1 MKRALF
7 ILAALLAGLLI
18 GMAVGDAQPLLK
30 EVADVVGTMWLNGL
44 RMTVVPLVVALL
56 ITGILQT
63 ADAASTGKLATRAII
78 TMLVILWTVT
88 IMAALLTPALI
99 AMIPMPQGAA
109 EALRG
114 ALGAVAPS
122 EAPPPFGEFL
132 KAMIPTNPI
141 NAAANDGI
149 LPLIVFTFA
158 FAFAATQ
165 LAPEKRQTIKQF
177 FEAIAEAMVVVIGW
191 VLLLAPLGVFA
202 LGVVLG
208 ITAGAAAFGALAHYV
223 LIVTLIGTVVF
234 LSAYLVAIFGARFRF
249 LDFVRA
255 AIPAQAVAISTQSS
269 LASLPTM
276 VEGSK
281 NLGVSARTTDIVL
294 PIAVAIFRSTGPAMN
309 LAVALYVAH
318 LMGIPLGPQEIAIG
332 VAVAA
337 VTTLGSVSLPGSI
350 SFIASIAPICL
361 AMGVP
366 IEPLG
371 LLIAIETFPDIMRTL
386 GNVTMDIAVTGT
398 VGRAEGDIAKGER
411 NALS

>member
-1 MKRALF
+1 MKRAMF
-7 ILAALLAGLLI
+7 ILAALVAGLLLGI
-18 GMAVGDAQPLLK
+18 ATGETVPLVK
-30 EVADVVGTMWLNGL
+30 EIADVVGTMWLNGL
-44 RMTVVPLVVALL
+44 RMTVIPLVVALL

-63 ADAASTGKLATRAII
+63 ADAASTGKLATRAIL
-78 TMLVILWTVT
+78 TMLAILWGVT
-88 IMAALLTPALI
+88 IMSALLTPALI
-99 AMIPMPQGAA
+99 ALIPIPQGAG
-109 EALRG
+109 EALRS
-114 ALGAVAPS
+114 ALGTIAPS
-122 EAPPPFGEFL
+122 APPPPFGEFL
-132 KAMIPTNPI
+132 KAMVPTNPI

-223 LIVTLIGTVVF
+223 LIVSAVGLVIF
-234 LSAYLVAIFGARFRF
+234 LAAYLVAIFGARFRF

-276 VEGSK
+276 VQGAK
-281 NLGVSARTTDIVL
+281 QLGVGTRTTDIVL
-294 PIAVAIFRSTGPAMN
+294 PIAVAIFRATSPAMN

-337 VTTLGSVSLPGSI
+337 ITTLGSISLPGTI
-350 SFIASIAPICL
+350 SFIVSVAPICL

-371 LLIAIETFPDIMRTL
+371 LLVAIETFPDIMRTV
-386 GNVTMDIAVTGT
+386 GNVTMDIALTGT
-398 VGRAEGDIAKGER
+398 VGRAEGDVAVGEK
-411 NALS
+411 A

>member
-7 ILAALLAGLLI
+7 ILAALIAGLLL
-18 GMAVGDAQPLLK
+18 GMATGDRAPLLK
-30 EVADVVGTMWLNGL
+30 DVADVVGTMWLNGL
-44 RMTVVPLVVALL
+44 RMTVIPLVVALL

-63 ADAASTGKLATRAII
+63 ADAASTGKLATRAIL
-78 TMLVILWTVT
+78 TMLAILWAVT

-99 AMIPMPQGAA
+99 ALIPMPQGSGD
-109 EALRG
+109 ALRS
-114 ALGAVAPS
+114 ALGTVAPS
-122 EAPPPFGEFL
+122 EAPPPFGDFL

-141 NAAANDGI
+141 NAAANDAI
-149 LPLIVFTFA
+149 LPLIVFTLTFA
-158 FAFAATQ
+158 FAVTQ

-177 FEAIAEAMVVVIGW
+177 FEALADTMVIVIRW
-191 VLLLAPLGVFA
+191 VLLLAPIGVFA

-223 LIVTLIGTVVF
+223 LIISAIGFVVF
-234 LSAYLVAIFGARFRF
+234 LLAYLIAIFGARFRF
-249 LDFVRA
+249 VDFVRA

-276 VEGSK
+276 VEGAK
-281 NLGVSARTTDIVL
+281 QLGVNARTTDIVL
-294 PIAVAIFRSTGPAMN
+294 PMAVAIFRSTGPAMN

-318 LMGIPLGPQEIAIG
+318 WLGIELSPQEIAIG

-337 VTTLGSVSLPGSI
+337 ITTLGSVSLPGSI

-361 AMGVP
+361 AMGIP

-371 LLIAIETFPDIMRTL
+371 LLIAIETFPDIMRTV

-398 VGRAEGDIAKGER
+398 VARAEGDQASGEK
-411 NALS
+411 A

>member
-7 ILAALLAGLLI
+7 ILLALVAGLLL
-18 GMAVGDAQPLLK
+18 GMATGNSVPLLK

-44 RMTVVPLVVALL
+44 RMTVIPLVIALL
-56 ITGILQT
+56 VTGILQT
-63 ADAASTGKLATRAII
+63 VDAASTGKLAMRAIL

-208 ITAGAAAFGALAHYV
+208 ITGGAAAFGALAHYV
-223 LIVTLIGTVVF
+223 LIVTAVGTVVF

-276 VEGSK
+276 VEGAK

-318 LMGIPLGPQEIAIG
+318 LMGVQLGPQEIAIG

-337 VTTLGSVSLPGSI
+337 ITTLGSVSLPGSI

-398 VGRAEGDIAKGER
+398 VGRAEGDIAKGEQHEV
-411 NALS
+411 S

>member
-249 LDFVRA
+249 VDFVRA

>member
-1 MKRALF
+1 
-7 ILAALLAGLLI
+7 
-18 GMAVGDAQPLLK
+18 
-30 EVADVVGTMWLNGL
+30 MWLNGL

-56 ITGILQT
+56 VTGILQT
-63 ADAASTGKLATRAII
+63 VDAASTGKLATRAIL

-208 ITAGAAAFGALAHYV
+208 ITAGSAAFGALAHYV
-223 LIVTLIGTVVF
+223 LIVTAVGTVVF

-276 VEGSK
+276 VEGAK

-318 LMGIPLGPQEIAIG
+318 LMGVQLGPQEIAIG

-398 VGRAEGDIAKGER
+398 VGRAEGDIAKGEQHEV
-411 NALS
+411 S

>member
-7 ILAALLAGLLI
+7 ILLALIAGLLL
-18 GMAVGDAQPLLK
+18 GMATGNAVPLLK
-30 EVADVVGTMWLNGL
+30 DVVDVVGTMWLNGL

-56 ITGILQT
+56 VTGILQT
-63 ADAASTGKLATRAII
+63 VDAASTGKLATRAIL

-165 LAPEKRQTIKQF
+165 LAPERRQTIKQF

-223 LIVTLIGTVVF
+223 LIVTAVGTVVF
-234 LSAYLVAIFGARFRF
+234 LSAYLVAILGARFRF

-276 VEGSK
+276 VEGAK

-318 LMGIPLGPQEIAIG
+318 LMGVQLGPQEIAIG

-398 VGRAEGDIAKGER
+398 VGRAEGDIAKGEQHEV
-411 NALS
+411 S

>member
-7 ILAALLAGLLI
+7 ILLALIAGLLL
-18 GMAVGDAQPLLK
+18 GMATGNAVPLLK
-30 EVADVVGTMWLNGL
+30 DVADVVGTMWLNGL

-56 ITGILQT
+56 VTGILQT
-63 ADAASTGKLATRAII
+63 VDAASTGKLATRAIL

-208 ITAGAAAFGALAHYV
+208 VTAGAAAFGALAHYV
-223 LIVTLIGTVVF
+223 LIVTAVGTVVF

-276 VEGSK
+276 VEGAK

-309 LAVALYVAH
+309 LAVAFYVAH
-318 LMGIPLGPQEIAIG
+318 LMGVQLGPQEIAIG

-398 VGRAEGDIAKGER
+398 VGRAEGDIVKGEQHE
-411 NALS
+411 LS

>member
-1 MKRALF
+1 MKRAMF
-7 ILAALLAGLLI
+7 ILAALVAGLLL
-18 GMAVGDAQPLLK
+18 GMATGDTVPLLK
-30 EVADVVGTMWLNGL
+30 EIADVIGTMWLNGL
-44 RMTVVPLVVALL
+44 RMTVIPLVVALL

-63 ADAASTGKLATRAII
+63 ADAASTGKLATRAIL
-78 TMLVILWTVT
+78 TMIGLLWAVT
-88 IMAALLTPALI
+88 IMSALLTPALI
-99 AMIPMPQGAA
+99 ALIPMPTGAGD
-109 EALRG
+109 ALRN
-114 ALGAVAPS
+114 ALGTIAPS
-122 EAPPPFGEFL
+122 EPPPPFGEFL

-158 FAFAATQ
+158 FAFASTQ

-202 LGVVLG
+202 LGAVLG

-223 LIVTLIGTVVF
+223 LIVSAIGLVIF
-234 LSAYLVAIFGARFRF
+234 LAAYLVAIFGARFRF
-249 LDFVRA
+249 IDFVRA

-276 VEGSK
+276 VEGAK
-281 NLGVSARTTDIVL
+281 NLGVGTRTTDIVL
-294 PIAVAIFRSTGPAMN
+294 PIAVAIFRATSPAMN
-309 LAVALYVAH
+309 MAVALYVAH
-318 LMGIPLGPQEIAIG
+318 LMGIELGPQEIAIG

-350 SFIASIAPICL
+350 SFIVSVAPICL

-398 VGRAEGDIAKGER
+398 VARAESDVATGEKT
-411 NALS
+411 

>member
-122 EAPPPFGEFL
+122 EAPPTFGEFL

-249 LDFVRA
+249 VDFVRA

>member
-7 ILAALLAGLLI
+7 ILLALVAGLLL
-18 GMAVGDAQPLLK
+18 GMATGDAVPLLK

-56 ITGILQT
+56 VTGILQT
-63 ADAASTGKLATRAII
+63 VDAASTGKLATRAIL

-249 LDFVRA
+249 VDFVRA

>member
-249 LDFVRA
+249 VDFVRA

-281 NLGVSARTTDIVL
+281 ILGVSARTTDIVL

>member
-7 ILAALLAGLLI
+7 ILTALVAGLLL
-18 GMAVGDAQPLLK
+18 GAAVGDAAPLLQ
-30 EVADVVGTMWLNGL
+30 EIADVVGTMWLNGL

-56 ITGILQT
+56 VAGILQT

-78 TMLVILWTVT
+78 TMIVILWAVT

-99 AMIPMPQGAA
+99 ALIPTPTGAGD
-109 EALRG
+109 ALRS
-114 ALGAVAPS
+114 ALGTVAPA
-122 EAPPPFGEFL
+122 EAPPPFGDFL

-158 FAFAATQ
+158 FAFASTQ
-165 LAPEKRQTIKQF
+165 LPAEKRQTVKQF
-177 FEAIAEAMVVVIGW
+177 FEAIAEAMVIVIGW
-191 VLLLAPLGVFA
+191 VLVLAPIGVFA

-223 LIVTLIGTVVF
+223 LIVTLIGTVIF

-249 LDFVRA
+249 IDFFRA

-276 VEGSK
+276 VEGAK
-281 NLGVSARTTDIVL
+281 QLGVGTRTTDIVL
-294 PIAVAIFRSTGPAMN
+294 PIAVAIFRATSPAMN
-309 LAVALYVAH
+309 MAVALYVAH
-318 LMGIPLGPQEIAIG
+318 IMGIELGPQEIAIG

-337 VTTLGSVSLPGSI
+337 ITTLGSVSLPGSI
-350 SFIASIAPICL
+350 SFIVSIAPICL

-398 VGRAEGDIAKGER
+398 VGRAEGDVASGEK
-411 NALS
+411 A

>member
-1 MKRALF
+1 MKRAVF
-7 ILAALLAGLLI
+7 ILAALIVGLLI
-18 GMAVGDAQPLLK
+18 GMATGDAVPLLK
-30 EVADVVGTMWLNGL
+30 DVADVVGTMWLNGL
-44 RMTVVPLVVALL
+44 RMTVIPLVVALL
-56 ITGILQT
+56 VTGVLQT
-63 ADAASTGKLATRAII
+63 VDAASTGKLATRAIL
-78 TMLVILWTVT
+78 TMLAILWAVT

-99 AMIPMPQGAA
+99 ALIPIPQGAGD
-109 EALRG
+109 ALRS
-114 ALGAVAPS
+114 ALGTIAPS
-122 EAPPPFGEFL
+122 ENPPPFGDFL

-141 NAAANDGI
+141 NAAANDAI
-149 LPLIVFTFA
+149 LPLIVFTLT

-165 LAPEKRQTIKQF
+165 LAPDKRQTIKQF
-177 FEAIAEAMVVVIGW
+177 FEAVAETMVIVIRW
-191 VLLLAPLGVFA
+191 VLLLAPIGVFA

-223 LIVTLIGTVVF
+223 LIVTLIGFVVF
-234 LSAYLVAIFGARFRF
+234 LVAYLIAIFGARFRF
-249 LDFVRA
+249 VDFVRA

-276 VEGSK
+276 VEGAK
-281 NLGVSARTTDIVL
+281 QLGVNARTTDIVL

-318 LMGIPLGPQEIAIG
+318 WMGIDLGPQEIAIG

-337 VTTLGSVSLPGSI
+337 ITTLGSVSLPGSI

-371 LLIAIETFPDIMRTL
+371 LLIAIETFPDIMRTV

-398 VGRAEGDIAKGER
+398 VARAEGDLAAGETT
-411 NALS
+411 

>member
-7 ILAALLAGLLI
+7 ILLALVAGLLL
-18 GMAVGDAQPLLK
+18 GMATGDAVPLLK

-56 ITGILQT
+56 VTGILQT
-63 ADAASTGKLATRAII
+63 VDAASTGKLAMRAIL

-249 LDFVRA
+249 VDFVRA

>member
-1 MKRALF
+1 
-7 ILAALLAGLLI
+7 
-18 GMAVGDAQPLLK
+18 
-30 EVADVVGTMWLNGL
+30 
-44 RMTVVPLVVALL
+44 MTVIPLVVALL

-63 ADAASTGKLATRAII
+63 ADAASTGKLATRAIL
-78 TMLVILWTVT
+78 TMLAILWGVT
-88 IMAALLTPALI
+88 IMSALLTPALI
-99 AMIPMPQGAA
+99 ALIPIPQGAG
-109 EALRG
+109 EALRS
-114 ALGAVAPS
+114 ALGTIAPS
-122 EAPPPFGEFL
+122 APPPPFGEFL
-132 KAMIPTNPI
+132 KAMVPTNPI

-223 LIVTLIGTVVF
+223 LIVSAVGLVIF
-234 LSAYLVAIFGARFRF
+234 LAAYLVAIFGARFRF

-276 VEGSK
+276 VQGAK
-281 NLGVSARTTDIVL
+281 QLGVGTRTTDIVL
-294 PIAVAIFRSTGPAMN
+294 PIAVAIFRATSPAMN

-337 VTTLGSVSLPGSI
+337 ITTLGSISLPGTI
-350 SFIASIAPICL
+350 SFIVSVAPICL

-371 LLIAIETFPDIMRTL
+371 LLVAIETFPDIMRTV
-386 GNVTMDIAVTGT
+386 GNVTMDIALTGT
-398 VGRAEGDIAKGER
+398 VGRAEGDVAVGEK
-411 NALS
+411 A

>member
-1 MKRALF
+1 MKRAMF
-7 ILAALLAGLLI
+7 ILAALVAGLMLGI
-18 GMAVGDAQPLLK
+18 ATGETVPLVK
-30 EVADVVGTMWLNGL
+30 EIADVVGTMWLNGL
-44 RMTVVPLVVALL
+44 RMTVIPLVVALL

-63 ADAASTGKLATRAII
+63 ADAASTGKLATRAIL
-78 TMLVILWTVT
+78 TMLAILWGVT
-88 IMAALLTPALI
+88 IMSALLTPALI
-99 AMIPMPQGAA
+99 ALIPIPQGAG
-109 EALRG
+109 EALRS
-114 ALGAVAPS
+114 ALGTIAPS
-122 EAPPPFGEFL
+122 APPPPFGEFL
-132 KAMIPTNPI
+132 KAMVPTNPI
-141 NAAANDGI
+141 NAAANDRI

-223 LIVTLIGTVVF
+223 LIVSAVGLVIF
-234 LSAYLVAIFGARFRF
+234 LAAYLVAIFGARFRF

-276 VEGSK
+276 VQGAK
-281 NLGVSARTTDIVL
+281 QLGVGTRTTDIVL
-294 PIAVAIFRSTGPAMN
+294 PIAVAIFRATSPAMN

-337 VTTLGSVSLPGSI
+337 ITTLGSISLPGTI
-350 SFIASIAPICL
+350 SFIVSVAPICL

-371 LLIAIETFPDIMRTL
+371 LLVAIETFPDIMRTV
-386 GNVTMDIAVTGT
+386 GNVTMDIALTGT
-398 VGRAEGDIAKGER
+398 VGRAEGDVAVGEK
-411 NALS
+411 A

>member
-7 ILAALLAGLLI
+7 ILLALVAGLLL
-18 GMAVGDAQPLLK
+18 GMATGDAVPLLK

-56 ITGILQT
+56 VTGILQT
-63 ADAASTGKLATRAII
+63 VNAASTGKLAMRAIL

-165 LAPEKRQTIKQF
+165 LAPERRQTIKQF

-223 LIVTLIGTVVF
+223 LIVTAVGTVVF
-234 LSAYLVAIFGARFRF
+234 LSAYLVAILGARFRF

-276 VEGSK
+276 VEGAK

-318 LMGIPLGPQEIAIG
+318 LMGVQLGPQEIAIG

-398 VGRAEGDIAKGER
+398 VGRAEGDIAKGEQHEV
-411 NALS
+411 S

>member
-1 MKRALF
+1 MKRAMF
-7 ILAALLAGLLI
+7 ILAALIAGLLL
-18 GMAVGDAQPLLK
+18 GMATGDTVPLLK

-44 RMTVVPLVVALL
+44 RMTVIPLVVALL

-63 ADAASTGKLATRAII
+63 ADAASTGKLATRAIV
-78 TMLVILWTVT
+78 TMLVLLWTVT
-88 IMAALLTPALI
+88 IMAALLTPALL
-99 AMIPMPQGAA
+99 ALLPMPQGAG
-109 EALRG
+109 EALRS
-114 ALGAVAPS
+114 ALGAVPPSAP
-122 EAPPPFGEFL
+122 PPPFGEFL

-141 NAAANDGI
+141 NAAANDSI

-165 LAPEKRQTIKQF
+165 LAPEKRQIIKQF

-191 VLLLAPLGVFA
+191 VLLLAPIGVFA

-223 LIVTLIGTVVF
+223 LIVSAIGLVIF
-234 LSAYLVAIFGARFRF
+234 LSAYLVAVFGARFRF
-249 LDFVRA
+249 SDFLRA

-276 VEGSK
+276 VEGAK
-281 NLGVSARTTDIVL
+281 QLGVGARTTDIVL
-294 PIAVAIFRSTGPAMN
+294 PIAVAIFRATSPAMN
-309 LAVALYVAH
+309 MAVALYVAH
-318 LMGIPLGPQEIAIG
+318 IMGIQLGPQEIAIG

-337 VTTLGSVSLPGSI
+337 ITTLGSVSLPGSI
-350 SFIASIAPICL
+350 SFIVSIAPICL

-398 VGRAEGDIAKGER
+398 VARAEGDINSGEQI
-411 NALS
+411 

>member
-7 ILAALLAGLLI
+7 ILVALVAGLLI
-18 GMAVGDAQPLLK
+18 GMATSDASPLLK
-30 EVADVVGTMWLNGL
+30 DIADVVGTMWLNGL

-63 ADAASTGKLATRAII
+63 ADAASTGKLATRAIL
-78 TMLVILWTVT
+78 TMIGILWAVT
-88 IMAALLTPALI
+88 IMSALVTPALI
-99 AMIPMPQGAA
+99 ALIPIPQGAGD
-109 EALRG
+109 ALRS
-114 ALGAVAPS
+114 ALGTIAPS

-149 LPLIVFTFA
+149 LPLIVFTLT

-165 LAPEKRQTIKQF
+165 LAPDKRQTVKQF
-177 FEAIAEAMVVVIGW
+177 FEAIAETMVIVIGW

-223 LIVTLIGTVVF
+223 LIVTAVGTVIF
-234 LSAYLVAIFGARFRF
+234 LSAYLVAMFGARFRF
-249 LDFVRA
+249 IDFFRA

-276 VEGSK
+276 VEGAK
-281 NLGVSARTTDIVL
+281 NLGVGARTTDIVL
-294 PIAVAIFRSTGPAMN
+294 PIAVAIFRATSPAMN
-309 LAVALYVAH
+309 MAVAIYVAY
-318 LMGIPLGPQEIAIG
+318 LMGIELGPQEIAIG

-337 VTTLGSVSLPGSI
+337 ITTLGSVSLPGSI
-350 SFIASIAPICL
+350 SFIASVAPICL

-398 VGRAEGDIAKGER
+398 VARNEDYAVEGEPA
-411 NALS
+411 

>member
-1 MKRALF
+1 MKRAMF
-7 ILAALLAGLLI
+7 ILAALIAGILLGIATGETTPLA
-18 GMAVGDAQPLLK
+18 K
-30 EVADVVGTMWLNGL
+30 EIADVVGTMWLNGL
-44 RMTVVPLVVALL
+44 RMTVIPLVVALL
-56 ITGILQT
+56 VTGILQT
-63 ADAASTGKLATRAII
+63 ADAASAGKLATRAIL
-78 TMLVILWTVT
+78 TMIAILWGVT
-88 IMAALLTPALI
+88 IMSALLTPALI
-99 AMIPMPQGAA
+99 ALIPIPQGAG
-109 EALRG
+109 EALRN
-114 ALGAVAPS
+114 ALGTIEPS
-122 EAPPPFGEFL
+122 APPPAFGEFL

-158 FAFAATQ
+158 FAFATTQ
-165 LAPEKRQTIKQF
+165 LSTDKRQTIKQF

-191 VLLLAPLGVFA
+191 VLLLAPVGVFA

-223 LIVTLIGTVVF
+223 LIVSTIGLTIF
-234 LSAYLVAIFGARFRF
+234 LAAYLVATFGARFRF
-249 LDFVRA
+249 FDFVRA

-276 VEGSK
+276 VQGSK
-281 NLGVSARTTDIVL
+281 QLGVGVRTTDIVL
-294 PIAVAIFRSTGPAMN
+294 PIAVAIFRATSPAMN

-318 LMGIPLGPQEIAIG
+318 LMSIPLGPQEIAIG

-337 VTTLGSVSLPGSI
+337 ITTLGSISLPGTI
-350 SFIASIAPICL
+350 SFIVSVAPICL

-371 LLIAIETFPDIMRTL
+371 LLVAIETFPDIMRTV

-398 VGRAEGDIAKGER
+398 VARAEGDIAAG
-411 NALS
+411 AQA

>member
-7 ILAALLAGLLI
+7 ILAALVAGLLL
-18 GMAVGDAQPLLK
+18 GAAVGDAAPLLQ
-30 EVADVVGTMWLNGL
+30 EIADVVGTMWLNGL

-56 ITGILQT
+56 VAGILQT

-78 TMLVILWTVT
+78 TMIVILWAVT

-99 AMIPMPQGAA
+99 ALIPTPTGADD
-109 EALRG
+109 ALRS
-114 ALGAVAPS
+114 ALGTVAPA

-158 FAFAATQ
+158 FAFASTQ
-165 LAPEKRQTIKQF
+165 LPAEKRQTVKQF
-177 FEAIAEAMVVVIGW
+177 FEAIAEAMVIVIGW
-191 VLLLAPLGVFA
+191 VLVLAPIGVFA

-223 LIVTLIGTVVF
+223 LIVTLIGTVIF

-249 LDFVRA
+249 VDFVRA

-276 VEGSK
+276 VEGAK
-281 NLGVSARTTDIVL
+281 QLGVGARTTDIVL
-294 PIAVAIFRSTGPAMN
+294 PIAVAIFRATSPAMN
-309 LAVALYVAH
+309 IAVALYVAH
-318 LMGIPLGPQEIAIG
+318 IMGIELGPQEIAIG

-337 VTTLGSVSLPGSI
+337 ITTLGSVSLPGSI
-350 SFIASIAPICL
+350 SFIVSIAPICL

-398 VGRAEGDIAKGER
+398 VGRAEGDVASREK
-411 NALS
+411 A